1 MRGGCGRG
9 SYSDGTGRERFTAR
23 NEYVHERI
31 SLPGSAALNVRTG
44 LKTLQRE
51 AASAC

>member
-9 SYSDGTGRERFTAR
+9 SYSDGTGREHLSAR
-23 NEYVHERI
+23 KKYVHERI
-31 SLPGSAALNVRTG
+31 SLPGCAALNARTG
-44 LKTLQRE
+44 LKTPQRE

>member
-23 NEYVHERI
+23 KNMFMRI
-31 SLPGSAALNVRTG
+31 SLPGSAALNVRPG